1 MWPGDDAQVVGDED
15 DAHLVL
21 VAQLVDEVEDLH
33 LRRHVESRRRFVGD
47 QDARLA
53 YEGHSDHD
61 ALTHTARELVRVV
74 VDDHLGAR
82 HTHTFKDL
90 DGPFESFLLGELLVN
105 AQRLAHL
112 KADLHGRVQGCER
125 ILEDHADLRAAQL
138 ALLLQRKLRQVLSVQ
153 NDLAGGDGASLG
165 EQTHEGQGGHRLTG
179 AGFTHDAQGFARVN
193 VQVDTGEGV
202 DHAGADLNV
211 SVEVPDVQERRVIH
225 SSSHLLRSRTS
236 KASRRPSP
244 MKLNDKTSRIM
255 RTPGG

>member
-1 MWPGDDAQVVGDED
+1 MPGDDAQVVGDED

-53 YEGHSDHD
+53 DEGHGDHD

-125 ILEDHADLRAAQL
+125 ILEDHANLRAAQL

-153 NDLAGGDGASLG
+153 NDLAGGD
-165 EQTHEGQGGHRLTG
+165 
-179 AGFTHDAQGFARVN
+179 
-193 VQVDTGEGV
+193 
-202 DHAGADLNV
+202 
-211 SVEVPDVQERRVIH
+211 
-225 SSSHLLRSRTS
+225 
-236 KASRRPSP
+236 
-244 MKLNDKTSRIM
+244 
-255 RTPGG
+255 